1 MYKENIKKYAL
12 ILAAGIGS
20 RMNTELPKC
29 AVNFCGKS
37 MIKRIVAECK
47 KCNFEEIIVIVG
59 YKKEN
64 IMTLLKDEVKYVYQE
79 KQLGTAHAILCA
91 KDYFNDKD
99 GICVIIPGD
108 IPLIDNQIINNIINN
123 HINSLSEL
131 SIISCEIDDPYSYG
145 RIVYKDFK
153 TIKIVEEVDAN
164 EIEKRIKLINTGVY
178 CVNIKVLYDCLPKIK
193 NNNKKGEYY
202 LTDIVEIVSEE
213 NNVNVIIEKDNYKL
227 LGVNDLNSLSKLE
240 KIFKEKKK

>member
-64 IMTLLKDEVKYVYQE
+64 IMIET
-79 KQLGTAHAILCA
+79 
-91 KDYFNDKD
+91 NR
-99 GICVIIPGD
+99 
-108 IPLIDNQIINNIINN
+108 
-123 HINSLSEL
+123 
-131 SIISCEIDDPYSYG
+131 IISIQ
-145 RIVYKDFK
+145 I
-153 TIKIVEEVDAN
+153 TI
-164 EIEKRIKLINTGVY
+164 
-178 CVNIKVLYDCLPKIK
+178 VLYDCYTLKF
-193 NNNKKGEYY
+193 NNK
-202 LTDIVEIVSEE
+202 LPQ
-213 NNVNVIIEKDNYKL
+213 
-227 LGVNDLNSLSKLE
+227 
-240 KIFKEKKK
+240 